1 MYFIRNFSKRTKQD
15 LKETRLIETL
25 KTFSTGEWKQFEKFA
40 ASPFFNNGRN
50 YLPLLKQLQPFYPE
64 FTGEKLTYEYIHK
77 KIYAG
82 KPFNKQV
89 MWNLASELEKLTKEF
104 MLQTAFK
111 NERLA
116 RFTILFDELD
126 RRKLDK
132 LCLKEIREAEKFFSS
147 LNLGAEYFNSRRV
160 IEDHKIKYLNSI
172 KGRPDK
178 SFENVIKET
187 EYLILDF
194 LVGLSAQVWDL
205 HVMKMMYNASDKTNV
220 VFEFVKNLDL
230 KKIVDY
236 AEASNYEYAPVMRF
250 YYNKIM
256 CALFEKE
263 ESYFSDMKS
272 YFDENYHVF
281 DIKEQKNIIITLANY
296 CAFKM
301 RLGKE
306 YYVRI
311 LFEINKFR
319 LKKGIAA
326 YGNGRIT
333 KALYH
338 QILRNALSLNEVE
351 WAESFI
357 KEYTPVLNTE
367 HRKTMEA
374 LAYGYVYYVK
384 KDYRKV
390 LKYLNRVEF
399 IDIRDKL
406 HVRILSAKS
415 YYELKETEL
424 LIHYIDSSKH
434 FINSNDA
441 IETEA
446 REAYLK
452 FFKYLE
458 KIVNYKTSGD
468 GFTLEKLRDSIDKDK
483 ILRLR
488 HGSWFNEK
496 INEIE
501 KYT

>member
-1 MYFIRNFSKRTKQD
+1 MN
-15 LKETRLIETL
+15 ETRLIETL
-25 KTFSTGEWKQFEKFA
+25 KTFKKGEWKHFEKFV
-40 ASPFFNNGRN
+40 ASPFFNKGRN
-50 YLPLLKQLQPFYPE
+50 YLPLIKLLQPFYPE
-64 FTGEKLTYEYIHK
+64 FDSEKLSYEFLHK
-77 KIYAG
+77 KLYSG
-82 KPFNKQV
+82 KAFNKQM

-132 LCLKEIREAEKFFSS
+132 LCLKEIQEAEKILKSI
-147 LNLGAEYFNSRRV
+147 NLGAEYFNSKRI
-160 IEDHKIKYLNSI
+160 IEDHQVKYWNSI

-178 SFENVIKET
+178 GFGSIIKET

-220 VFEFVKNLDL
+220 IFEFVKNLDL

-236 AEASNYEYAPVMRF
+236 AEESKYKYAPVMMF

-256 CALFEKE
+256 CALFEDE
-263 ESYFSDMKS
+263 ESYFLDMKS
-272 YFDENYHVF
+272 FFDENYNVF

-301 RLGKE
+301 RLGQE
-306 YYVRI
+306 SYVRI

-319 LKKGIAA
+319 LEKGIAA

-338 QILRNALSLNEVE
+338 QVLRNALSLNEVE
-351 WAESFI
+351 WAESFV
-357 KEYTPVLNTE
+357 KEYTPILNTE
-367 HRKTMEA
+367 HQKTMEA
-374 LAYGYVYYVK
+374 LAYGYIYHVK

-390 LKYLNRVEF
+390 LLFLNKVEF

-406 HVRILSAKS
+406 HVRILSSKS
-415 YYELKETEL
+415 YYELGETEL

-434 FINSNDA
+434 FISSNDA
-441 IETEA
+441 IETET

-458 KIVNYKTSGD
+458 KLVLFKNGSDEFAVRKLKETIDNDKT
-468 GFTLEKLRDSIDKDK
+468 
-483 ILRLR
+483 LRLR

-496 INEIE
+496 INELE
-501 KYT
+501 KRTAGSA